1 MAERQ
6 ELTSYTAPKE
16 ILEEFNQQIE
26 EEDHNPFAW
35 VSLNPTSELLTVTS
49 DTIKKKQ
56 IAERQSDYHNRRFNR
71 GEGDL
76 SNDNFSGEG
85 VEGSS
90 YADRMRQNELDKEE
104 ARVRKIIEERR
115 EQQEAENDGKQV
127 QPLDGDKTPPR
138 EAFKVENDA
147 TPPKEAIRERK
158 RRWDVAPEQVDQVK
172 QEEPPKKRRSRWDE
186 APAEATPS
194 ETKPRR
200 SRWDQTPSTNPV
212 HDKTVADV
220 AAMLPPAL
228 MGLPAVP
235 LGLDPFS
242 AQNSSARNRY
252 ITDEELD
259 ILLPSE
265 GYAIVPIPEG
275 YQPLRSSAHKMMSAI
290 PMDTGFNIAEKGVSA
305 ETLGISTGDLPTEI
319 EGIGSLAYLKP
330 EDAQYFGK
338 VLQGEDVE
346 PGLSMEE
353 LKDRKIMRL
362 LLKIKNGTP
371 QIRKSALRQITE
383 KAREL
388 GAGPLFDRIL
398 PLLMERTLED
408 QERHLLVKVIDRV
421 LYKLDDLVRPYVHK
435 ILVVIEPLL
444 IDEDYFARV
453 EGREIISNLA
463 KAAGLAHMISTM
475 RPDIDHMDEYVRNTT
490 ARAFSVVASAL
501 GIPALLPFLKAVC
514 RSKKSWQARH
524 TGIRIVQQIAI
535 MMGCAILP
543 HLRHLVSA
551 IAHSLEDE
559 QQKVRTM
566 GALAIAA
573 LAEAATPYGIESFD
587 AVLKP
592 LWLGIRK
599 HRGKALAAFLKAI
612 GFIIPLMDSE
622 YASYYTKEVM
632 VILIREFQSSDEEM
646 KKIVLKVVKQCA
658 GTDGVEPGYLKE
670 EVLPDFFRNFWV
682 RRMALDRRNYRQVV
696 ETTVELANKCG
707 VMEIVGRIVN
717 NLKDES
723 EPMRKMVMETITKVV
738 ENLGAA
744 DIDERLEI
752 QLIDGMIYSFQE
764 QTLEDAVMLDGFGT
778 IVNALGSR
786 IQPYLLQIV
795 STILWRLN
803 NKGAKVRMQA
813 ADLTARLAVV
823 IKTCNEEQYL
833 HKLGVVLFEGLGEEY
848 PDTLGSFIAAEAA
861 IANVVGMNEMQP
873 PVRDLLPRMTP
884 ILRNRHEKVQ
894 EATINLIGRIA
905 DRGSEY
911 VPAREWMRICFEL
924 LDLLKANKKAIRRAA
939 VNSFGYIAK
948 AIGPQ
953 DVLSV
958 LLTNLRVQERQSRV
972 CSTVAIA
979 IVAETC
985 GPFTCIPAILNEYRT
1000 PDLNVRNGCLK
1011 ALAWVCEYIGEL
1023 AKDYV
1028 YALVGCI
1035 EDSITDRDH
1044 VHRQT
1049 SAAIIKHLTLGVA
1062 GFGKEDALLHMLN
1075 LVWPN
1080 IYEVSPHVIGAVM
1093 EAIESMRV
1101 CSTLHDVMSTKENIR
1116 IDDMSNPINKKR
1128 KITDDTKSIKQA
1140 SQDDKKQSTF
1150 ADILE
1155 SLQDEAEKNS
1165 TESSQVWGRPS
1176 VPKFES
1182 MVEPIIFQQIDLEEA
1197 SIPGAEPFIRMH
1209 GVTQDGYS
1217 VMANVTGFLPY
1228 LYIAAPRGFTKEEC
1242 EGFSG
1247 YLNATFGNNG
1257 KRIVADMEMHTK
1269 RSLWGYKGDEK
1280 SPFIKITF
1288 VDQRSMTR
1296 VRDKCTLLDFSTT
1309 NKPYDASKESNISY
1323 DLRFMIDKKV
1333 VGMSWIECPGGAY
1346 NLKAS
1351 TSKVSKAQLEFDI
1364 HHKDIIAHPAEGE
1377 WQKMAPLRILSFD
1390 IECAGRQGIFPEAQI
1405 DPVIQIA
1412 NMVTRQGESKPFI
1425 RNVFTLKSCA
1435 HIAGSQVLSFE
1446 DESKMLNA
1454 WRDFVE
1460 EADPDVVIGYN
1471 TSNFDIPYLMDRA
1484 KALKATK
1491 FCYLGRMKNVKSE
1504 VGTSHFSSKA
1514 YGTRDSKTTNMEG
1527 RLQLDLLQL
1536 IQREHKLRSYSL
1548 NSVCAEFLGEQ
1559 KEDVHH
1565 SIITELQNGTPESRR
1580 RLAVYCL
1587 KDAYLPQRLL
1597 DRLMSLVN
1605 QTEMARVTGVPFNY
1619 LLAKGQS
1626 IKVMSQICR
1635 QAQVHGYLVPALR
1648 VEGSDEQY
1656 EGATVIEPRRG
1667 YYDVPITTLDFSSLY
1682 PSIMM
1687 AHNLCYTT
1695 LLDPQTVE
1703 RLKLKEGED
1712 YIKTPNNDMFVTPVK
1727 RKGLLPVVLQDL
1739 ISARKRARADIKSEK
1754 DPFRRAVLDGRQ
1766 LALKVSANSVY
1777 GFTGATIGKLPCL
1790 PISSS
1795 TTAYGRRMIERTK
1808 EEVESHYKVSNNYSH
1823 DAEVVYGDTDSV
1835 MIKFGCRDLETAMK
1849 LGAEAAGVISS
1860 KFPNPIKLEF
1870 EKVYYP
1876 YLLINK
1882 KRYAGLY
1889 WTGLEKYDKMDTKG
1903 IETVRRDNCRLV
1915 GTVITTCL
1923 HKMLI
1928 DRDVKAAEDY
1938 TKHVISELL
1947 QNKIDMSQLVITK
1960 ALTKTEYDAKQAH
1973 VCLAERMRKRD
1984 AGSAPALGDRV
1995 AYVIVKGSKGA
2006 AAYERSEDPLF
2017 VLENNVPIDTKYYL
2031 ENQLSKPLLR
2041 IFEPILGEKSQSLL
2055 TGDHTRTITVATPSI
2070 GGLMKFAVKT
2080 VTCLGCKAPIRGSD
2094 AAVCKNCKGKA
2105 GELYQKQVASVS
2117 ALQVQFARLWTQC
2130 QRCQGSLH
2138 QDVICT
2144 NKDCNIFYMRQRS
2157 KFEVASAVNTL
2168 ERFNDDNSW

>member
-1 MAERQ
+1 MSTE
-6 ELTSYTAPKE
+6 YTAPKD
-16 ILEEFNQQIE
+16 IIDEFNKEIE
-26 EEDHNPFAW
+26 DEDVDPFA
-35 VSLNPTSELLTVTS
+35 E
-49 DTIKKKQ
+49 TIQSRQ
-56 IAERQSDYHNRRFNR
+56 ISHRQSDYHNRRFNR
-71 GEGDL
+71 GDGDL
-76 SNDNFSGEG
+76 VTGDGP
-85 VEGSS
+85 S

-104 ARVRKIIEERR
+104 ARVRKILQDRKQ
-115 EQQEAENDGKQV
+115 QQEESSDLKDSQDS
-127 QPLDGDKTPPR
+127 QPFNPDKTPPR
-138 EAFKVENDA
+138 DSFQSNLLSDER
-147 TPPKEAIRERK
+147 PRQRK
-158 RRWDVAPEQVDQVK
+158 RRWDVAPDSSQSSDHVNPIK
-172 QEEPPKKRRSRWDE
+172 SEEIPKKRSSRWDE
-186 APAEATPS
+186 APTQSTTQSTSPPPQ
-194 ETKPRR
+194 KQRR
-200 SRWDQTPSTNPV
+200 SRWDQTPSTAPE

-235 LGLDPFS
+235 QGLDTFS
-242 AQNSSARNRY
+242 NQAANSRNRY
-252 ITDEELD
+252 MSDEELN
-259 ILLPSE
+259 ILLPSD
-265 GYAIVPIPEG
+265 GFIIVPVPEG
-275 YQPLRSSAHKMMSAI
+275 YQPLRSSAHKMMSAMPI
-290 PMDTGFNIAEKGVSA
+290 DTGFNIADKGISA
-305 ETLGISTGDLPTEI
+305 DALGISTGDLPTEI

-371 QIRKSALRQITE
+371 QVRKSALRQITE

-612 GFIIPLMDSE
+612 GFIIPLMDAE

-658 GTDGVEPGYLKE
+658 ATDGVEPGYLKE

-717 NLKDES
+717 SLKDES

-778 IVNALGSR
+778 IVSALGTR
-786 IQPYLLQIV
+786 VQPYLLQII

-823 IKTCNEEQYL
+823 IKMCNEEQYL

-1028 YALVGCI
+1028 YALVGCV

-1080 IYEVSPHVIGAVM
+1080 IYEVSPHVIGSVM
-1093 EAIESMRV
+1093 DAIEAMRV
-1101 CSTLHDVMSTKENIR
+1101 GLGPGLLLYYSLQGLFHPARRVREPYWRIYNTLYVGDMRVNSKENIR
-1116 IDDMSNPINKKR
+1116 VEEIENPVNKKR
-1128 KITDDTKSIKQA
+1128 KVTDDTKSGKLG
-1140 SQDDKKQSTF
+1140 SQNDKKQSDF
-1150 ADILE
+1150 VDILE
-1155 SLQDEAEKNS
+1155 NLQDDADQSSAES
-1165 TESSQVWGRPS
+1165 GQVWARPRI
-1176 VPKFES
+1176 PKFEP
-1182 MVEPIIFQQIDLEEA
+1182 MVDSVIFQQIDLEEA

-1209 GVTQDGYS
+1209 GVTQEGFS
-1217 VMANVTGFLPY
+1217 VLANVSGFLPY
-1228 LYIAAPRGFTKEEC
+1228 LYIAAPRGFTAEDS

-1247 YLNATFGNNG
+1247 YLNASFGNNG
-1257 KRIVADMEMHTK
+1257 KSIVSAIDIHNR
-1269 RSLWGYKGDEK
+1269 RSLWGYRGDEI

-1296 VRDKCTLLDFSTT
+1296 VRGCFERGEIHFRDFFD
-1309 NKPYDASKESNISY
+1309 DAIQTYESNISY

-1346 NLKAS
+1346 NLKQSA
-1351 TSKVSKAQLEFDI
+1351 SKVSKAQLEFDI
-1364 HHKDIIAHPAEGE
+1364 HHKDIIAYPADGE

-1390 IECAGRQGIFPEAQI
+1390 IECAGRQGIFPEPHI

-1412 NMVTRQGESKPFI
+1412 NMVTRQGETKPFI

-1446 DESKMLNA
+1446 DETKMLQA
-1454 WRDFVE
+1454 WRDFIE
-1460 EADPDVVIGYN
+1460 EADPDVIIGYN
-1471 TSNFDIPYLMDRA
+1471 IANFDIPYLMDRA

-1491 FCYLGRMKNVKSE
+1491 FAYLGRMKNVKSE
-1504 VGTSHFSSKA
+1504 VGSSHFSSKA
-1514 YGTRDSKTTNMEG
+1514 YGTRDSKQTNMEG

-1565 SIITELQNGTPESRR
+1565 SIITELQN
-1580 RLAVYCL
+1580 
-1587 KDAYLPQRLL
+1587 
-1597 DRLMSLVN
+1597 
-1605 QTEMARVTGVPFNY
+1605 
-1619 LLAKGQS
+1619 
-1626 IKVMSQICR
+1626 
-1635 QAQVHGYLVPALR
+1635 VPALR
-1648 VEGSDEQY
+1648 VEGSDDQY

-1667 YYDVPITTLDFSSLY
+1667 YFDVPITTLDFSSLY

-1695 LLDPQTVE
+1695 LLDSHTVE
-1703 RLKLKEGED
+1703 RLQLKEGVD
-1712 YIKTPNNDMFVTPVK
+1712 YIKTPNNDMFVTSDK

-1739 ISARKRARADIKSEK
+1739 ISARKRARADIKNEK

-1835 MIKFGCRDLETAMK
+1835 MIKFGCKDLETAMK

-1938 TKHVISELL
+1938 TKNVISELL
-1947 QNKIDMSQLVITK
+1947 QNKVDMSQLVITK

-2006 AAYERSEDPLF
+2006 AAYERSEDPLY

-2041 IFEPILGEKSQSLL
+2041 IFEPILGEKAGSLL
-2055 TGDHTRTITVATPSI
+2055 TGDHTRTITVATPSV

-2080 VTCLGCKAPIRGSD
+2080 VTCLGCKAPIRGSE
-2094 AAVCKNCKGKA
+2094 AAVCKNCKSKA
-2105 GELYQKQVASVS
+2105 GELYQKQVSSVS

-2168 ERFNDDNSW
+2168 DRFDDDNSW